1 MKPAR
6 SFASDNNAGVHP
18 EVLQAIA
25 KANQGHAVGYGD
37 DDWTQSAIG
46 KFKRQFGSD
55 IEVFMVFNGTAA
67 NCLSLKALTNSYQAV
82 ICAEA
87 AHIYTDECGAPEKF
101 TGCKLIPIPT
111 RDGKLTVESVS
122 HAYHGIG
129 DQHHVQPR
137 VISITQA
144 TEVGTVY
151 KPHEI
156 KSLARFAHERGMF
169 LHVDGARIAN
179 AAASLGQTLRQATRD
194 LGVDVLSFGGTKNGA
209 MGAEA
214 VVFFDKKLCQD
225 FLYLRKQGMQ
235 LASKMR
241 FISAQFDALLA
252 GDLWL
257 KSAQHANRMARLLQK
272 HLREIPQVRIVYNV
286 EANGVFVKIPRKA
299 IARLLK
305 RYFFYVWN
313 EEQSVVRWM
322 CSFDTTEQDVKQ
334 FARFV
339 AETVAHS
346 NVARTCPER
355 GRRSPRPREASEK
368 TKAAGKTATQSQ
380 DRKSRAAGEGARA
393 TRQLV

>member
-25 KANQGHAVGYGD
+25 AANQGHAIGYGD
-37 DDWTQSAIG
+37 DPGTGLAVR
-46 KFKRQFGSD
+46 KFKQHFGAD
-55 IEVFMVFNGTAA
+55 IDVFIVFNGTAA
-67 NCLSLKALTNSYQAV
+67 NCLSLKALTNSYDAV
-82 ICAEA
+82 ICAES

-122 HAYHGIG
+122 QAYHGIG

-151 KPHEI
+151 KPAEI
-156 KSLARFAHERGMF
+156 KALARFAHERGMF
-169 LHVDGARIAN
+169 LHVDGARVAN
-179 AAASLGQTLRQATRD
+179 AAASLGQNLRQATRD

-209 MGAEA
+209 LGAEA
-214 VVFFDKKLCQD
+214 VVFFDKKLSHD

-241 FISAQFDALLA
+241 FISAQFDALLS

-257 KSAQHANRMARLLQK
+257 KSAQRANRMARLLQK
-272 HLREIPQVRIVYNV
+272 KLSEIPQV
-286 EANGVFVKIPRKA
+286 KI
-299 IARLLK
+299 RL
-305 RYFFYVWN
+305 
-313 EEQSVVRWM
+313 
-322 CSFDTTEQDVKQ
+322 
-334 FARFV
+334 
-339 AETVAHS
+339 
-346 NVARTCPER
+346 
-355 GRRSPRPREASEK
+355 
-368 TKAAGKTATQSQ
+368 
-380 DRKSRAAGEGARA
+380 
-393 TRQLV
+393 